1 MYAFD
6 SFQFLFQGDL
16 FDWELCKS
24 VLEFQLEPQSCLRGL
39 QLFRV
44 KFFLLDILLGALASF
59 SFITPTTR
67 WWSEPISALL
77 LARTS
82 WSEDLHLLPTRKW
95 SIWFSVNPFGEIQV
109 TFWHSLCGN
118 QVPPIDNP
126 FAWHISIKPF
136 PFLLKLP
143 CLSPWRLL
151 FLCFRYSIEV
161 SNDNFD
167 VSPFYLLQ
175 SCLELMVQIMFVFIF
190 GIVCGCIH
198 LDDGHFECQQSNQ
211 QSNLAVMTLS
221 DTGSHSSSPVAA
233 SLLSRRPTPLLWLAT
248 FSPSPLGPENGKVS
262 PVVSCVFPKFV
273 HHISLTPMIA
283 SCDLLIS
290 LANCAVF
297 PQLVQGTFQVWSDIG
312 VWGVS
317 NIHFTSFILCTPGS
331 WMELLLPSEEFPHGW
346 LIVEFQ

>member
-1 MYAFD
+1 MGTR
-6 SFQFLFQGDL
+6 FLLLTIHLPGTSL
-16 FDWELCKS
+16 S
-24 VLEFQLEPQSCLRGL
+24 N
-39 QLFRV
+39 LFR
-44 KFFLLDILLGALASF
+44 F
-59 SFITPTTR
+59 
-67 WWSEPISALL
+67 
-77 LARTS
+77 
-82 WSEDLHLLPTRKW
+82 
-95 SIWFSVNPFGEIQV
+95 
-109 TFWHSLCGN
+109 C
-118 QVPPIDNP
+118 
-126 FAWHISIKPF
+126 
-136 PFLLKLP
+136 LKLP

-297 PQLVQGTFQVWSDIG
+297 PSWYRVHSRSDPILVFGGQQ
-312 VWGVS
+312 
-317 NIHFTSFILCTPGS
+317 HPLY
-331 WMELLLPSEEFPHGW
+331 
-346 LIVEFQ
+346 